1 MLDKPCR
8 KKQNRALVFVFLPDV
23 LNIQRQQEPETS
35 RYKKAARAVQ
45 EIFTYFNPAGC
56 FVKAQNR
63 RPGKE
68 KTMSAV
74 VAIVGR
80 PNVGKSTLFNRIT
93 KSKKALVDNMPGVTR
108 DRLYGQGEHR
118 GRTFTVVDT
127 GGFSRHDTDLFVESI
142 HAQVK
147 AAINEADAVLL
158 LLDAKQG
165 ISPFDRDMLDLLRP
179 LGKPVIFVANKI
191 DGPEN
196 EFWTTDFAELGVGEV
211 FALSAAHGRGMDDVL
226 DALLAVLPEKPEEKE
241 EDALIRVAVVG
252 RPNAGKSSLIN
263 KILGEDR
270 LLVADKPGT
279 TRDSVDTVCS
289 VNGKSYVLVDTA
301 GIRRK
306 GKTRN
311 KRLETF
317 SIMRSLKSLERC
329 DVAVVLLDAEK
340 GVTDQDIRV
349 AGYAHERGCGCILAA
364 NKWDLVEKDTKTAK
378 AFEAKVRDASK
389 FLSFAPFITVS
400 ALTGQ
405 RTSKIFSLVDEVF
418 AQYSSRIGTGPLN
431 RILDMAVK
439 GHEPP
444 MVHGKRLKFYYA
456 TQTSAKPP
464 TFVIFV
470 NSPDSV
476 HFSYERYLANAIRR
490 ETGLTKTP
498 IRLYFRP
505 RSNRE
510 QKREQSRGQNRDKR
524 REKR

>member
-1 MLDKPCR
+1 
-8 KKQNRALVFVFLPDV
+8 
-23 LNIQRQQEPETS
+23 
-35 RYKKAARAVQ
+35 
-45 EIFTYFNPAGC
+45 
-56 FVKAQNR
+56 
-63 RPGKE
+63 
-68 KTMSAV
+68 MSAV

-93 KSKKALVDNMPGVTR
+93 KSKKALVDNIPGVTR

-118 GRTFTVVDT
+118 GTTFTVVDT
-127 GGFSRHDTDLFVESI
+127 GGFSRHDPDPFVESI

-147 AAINEADAVLL
+147 AAISEADAVIM
-158 LLDAKQG
+158 LLDAKAG
-165 ISPFDRDMLDLLRP
+165 LSPFDRDMVDLLRP
-179 LGKPVIFVANKI
+179 MNKPVIFAANKI
-191 DGPEN
+191 DGPET
-196 EFWTTDFAELGVGEV
+196 EFWTSDFARLGIGEV
-211 FALSAAHGRGMDDVL
+211 FALSAAHGRGMDDIL

-241 EDALIRVAVVG
+241 EQALIRVAVAG

-263 KILGEDR
+263 RILGEDR
-270 LLVADKPGT
+270 LLVADEPGT
-279 TRDSVDTVCS
+279 TRDSVDTICT
-289 VNGKSYVLVDTA
+289 VNGKNYVLVDTA

-306 GKTRN
+306 GKTKN

-317 SIMRSLKSLERC
+317 SIMRSLKSLEYC
-329 DVAVVLLDAEK
+329 DVAIILLDAQK

-378 AFEAKVRDASK
+378 AFEEKVRDASK

-405 RTSKIFSLVDEVF
+405 RTAKIFNLVEAVF
-418 AQYSSRIGTGPLN
+418 AQYSTRIATGPLN
-431 RILDMAVK
+431 RILENAIR

-444 MVHGKRLKFYYA
+444 MVSGKRLKFYYA
-456 TQTSAKPP
+456 TQISAKPP

-476 HFSYERYLANAIRR
+476 HFSYERYLTNTIRK
-490 ETGLTKTP
+490 ETGLTQTP

-505 RSNRE
+505 RTGR
-510 QKREQSRGQNRDKR
+510 KMAK
-524 REKR
+524 